1 MPYGVCE
8 MNEPFINKELIA
20 KIREAREITF
30 DADIKYDDTIE
41 TERHLSEL
49 YRIVSNYDDKE
60 LAICVT
66 AALEKEPLL
75 VYQILAEDRE
85 ELRKGRGKHEN
96 NPDI

>member
-30 DADIKYDDTIE
+30 DADIAFDDTTE
-41 TERHLSEL
+41 EERHLSEM
-49 YRIVSNYDDKE
+49 YRIVSNYDVKE
-60 LAICVT
+60 LAVCVT

-75 VYQILAEDRE
+75 VYQILAEDRAE
-85 ELRKGRGKHEN
+85 LLRKERKKVET
-96 NPDI
+96 D

>member
-30 DADIKYDDTIE
+30 DADIAFDDTTE
-41 TERHLSEL
+41 EERHLSEM
-49 YRIVSNYDDKE
+49 YRIVSNYDVKE
-60 LAICVT
+60 LAVCVT

-75 VYQILAEDRE
+75 VYQILAEDRAE
-85 ELRKGRGKHEN
+85 LLRKGRKKVET
-96 NPDI
+96 D